1 MRDRL
6 GCEPRGRGCRVGGV
20 SAKVHRYWTA
30 LGRSAYVT
38 ERTFRWVLTDGMYY
52 GAVTA
57 PTKTVLVV
65 DDEPTLVATLRYNL
79 EREGYKVVSAID
91 GEKAISMARS
101 ERPDLM
107 ILDLMLPA
115 VDGLEVCR
123 ILRRE
128 MNLPILMLTARAGE
142 VDKVVGL
149 EIGADDYVTKPF
161 STRELLARVRALL
174 RRTTSSGDDEGFASG
189 NLRVDMKRR
198 EVTRDGVALD
208 LKPKE
213 MELLIYFI
221 RNRGR
226 AFTREQLL
234 REVWGYDFY
243 GDSRTVDVHVS
254 WLRQKIE
261 EQPGKPTRILTVR
274 GVGYRFEA

>member
-1 MRDRL
+1 
-6 GCEPRGRGCRVGGV
+6 
-20 SAKVHRYWTA
+20 
-30 LGRSAYVT
+30 
-38 ERTFRWVLTDGMYY
+38 
-52 GAVTA
+52 
-57 PTKTVLVV
+57 
-65 DDEPTLVATLRYNL
+65 
-79 EREGYKVVSAID
+79 
-91 GEKAISMARS
+91 
-101 ERPDLM
+101 
-107 ILDLMLPA
+107 
-115 VDGLEVCR
+115 
-123 ILRRE
+123 
-128 MNLPILMLTARAGE
+128 MLTARAGE

-149 EIGADDYVTKPF
+149 ELGADDYVTKPF

-174 RRTTSSGDDEGFASG
+174 RRTASSGEDEGFSSG

-198 EVTRDGVALD
+198 EVTRDGRVLD

-213 MELLIYFI
+213 MELLIYFM
-221 RNRGR
+221 RNKGR

-261 EQPGKPTRILTVR
+261 EQQSKPTRILTVR

>member
-1 MRDRL
+1 MQAHSD
-6 GCEPRGRGCRVGGV
+6 GTVW
-20 SAKVHRYWTA
+20 RYH
-30 LGRSAYVT
+30 G
-38 ERTFRWVLTDGMYY
+38 F
-52 GAVTA
+52 VTA
-57 PTKTVLVV
+57 PSKTVLVV

-79 EREGYKVVSAID
+79 EREGYKVVAASD
-91 GEKAISMARS
+91 GEKALSVARS

-128 MNLPILMLTARAGE
+128 MSVPILMLTARAGE

-161 STRELLARVRALL
+161 STRELMARVRALL
-174 RRTTSSGDDEGFASG
+174 RRTNSNGDDEAFTSG

-198 EVTRDGVALD
+198 EVSRDGVPLD

-213 MELLIYFI
+213 MELLIYFM

-261 EQPGKPTRILTVR
+261 DQAGKPTRILTVR